1 MLVLSQVIIEHLKY
15 PHKQN
20 LNLTKVVFVQKF
32 VHMNCNQQGRTPK
45 HKRSMLSKEKS
56 DSSSTRE
63 MVAVS
68 GESLLRIL
76 SASK

>member
-1 MLVLSQVIIEHLKY
+1 
-15 PHKQN
+15 
-20 LNLTKVVFVQKF
+20 
-32 VHMNCNQQGRTPK
+32 
-45 HKRSMLSKEKS
+45 MLSKEKS

-68 GESLLRIL
+68 GESLLEMEETLRIL